1 MGWKRPLGSLG
12 ADRYADTIEK
22 KEETPLSI
30 LSKDS
35 GMVSYKV
42 ILIVLLLFII
52 IHVGAKVIPM
62 YIDAEEMK
70 DEMVGQARFAQTTKD
85 EEILSALEKKAK
97 EIGLP
102 LGPDDFKLVRDDDTH
117 RMKISTAWDVELH
130 FFFDVYPPYTVR
142 TFHFTPVIEE
152 DYARKF

>member
-1 MGWKRPLGSLG
+1 
-12 ADRYADTIEK
+12 
-22 KEETPLSI
+22 LSI

-35 GMVSYKV
+35 GMISFKV
-42 ILIVLLLFII
+42 MFILLLLFIA
-52 IHVGAKVIPM
+52 IHIGVKVTPM
-62 YIDAEEMK
+62 YIDAEAMK

-85 EEILSALEKKAK
+85 EEILQALTKKAK

-102 LGPDDFKLVRDDDTH
+102 LGPDAFKLLRDDTSH

-142 TFHFTPVIEE
+142 TFHFAPIIQE
-152 DYARKF
+152 DYARRF